1 MSADADR
8 FPAAQNTTDTQQ
20 ITGEVSA
27 HLYSEV
33 GLQAL
38 ITTGAYNINASED
51 L

>member
-1 MSADADR
+1 MRTA
-8 FPAAQNTTDTQQ
+8 FLQLKTQQ
-20 ITGEVSA
+20 ITGEISA